1 MSDDNEV
8 SWAPQD
14 GDEWPKPLDP
24 APVELLAPGIW
35 LLTESG
41 DLIMDPST
49 ADWFEFKLLVQEHLQ
64 FVRN

>member
-8 SWAPQD
+8 SWTPQD
-14 GDEWPKPLDP
+14 DDEWPEIFDSV
-24 APVELLAPGIW
+24 PVELLAPGVW
-35 LLTESG
+35 LLTDSG
-41 DLIMDPST
+41 DLVVDSST